1 MKDSQTSANIK
12 FLKREDPPAPDGSRL
27 AETRWVYDVDGQP
40 VWVVTDKYL
49 MHDWEVTELQ
59 IIEAGR
65 ACIRDKIDNE
75 EWSPSPQS
83 NRMALDQTIA
93 PRLGWKRRHGQSD

>member
-75 EWSPSPQS
+75 EVDEDEDEPSAEEEGIKDS
-83 NRMALDQTIA
+83 KN
-93 PRLGWKRRHGQSD
+93 